1 MLATSEIESYRED
14 GLVIPRDFRLSET
27 ELDCL
32 HDAVDSVIRANPDTP
47 TDFLFNVHLDRLPP
61 LRLVGQ
67 SAFTSLVTRH
77 EILDMVEQLIGPD
90 IINWATHLF
99 CKQATTGREVPWH
112 QDAQYWPIRPL
123 RTCTVWVAID
133 RTTQA
138 NGALRYIPGSH
149 KAGIYSHRTD
159 NSPDLTLHQVIDD
172 PKFEEDKARY
182 AELEPGQISL
192 HDVHLLHGSDANPS
206 GERRAGFAIR
216 YMPSTSVLRR
226 DLDMS
231 QISKLDWTQIP
242 LSLVRGRNRHA
253 DNDLEIGHRSGSVG

>member
-1 MLATSEIESYRED
+1 MLTTSEIESYRED
-14 GLVIPRDFRLSET
+14 GFVIPRHFRLSET
-27 ELDCL
+27 ELERL
-32 HDAVDSVIRANPDTP
+32 RDAVDSVISTNPDTP

-61 LRLVGQ
+61 LRLVGH
-67 SAFTSLVTRH
+67 SAFSTLVTDDN
-77 EILDMVEQLIGPD
+77 ILDMVEQLIGPD

-99 CKQATTGREVPWH
+99 CKQATTGRAVPWH
-112 QDAQYWPIRPL
+112 QDGQYWPIRPL

-133 RTTQA
+133 QTTKA

-149 KAGIYSHRTD
+149 KVGIYSHRTD

-172 PKFEEDKARY
+172 PRFEEGKARY

-192 HDVHLLHGSDANPS
+192 HDVHLLHGSAANQS
-206 GERRAGFAIR
+206 GDRRAGFSIR

-231 QISKLDWTQIP
+231 GISKLDWAQIP
-242 LSLVRGRNRHA
+242 LTLVRGQNRHA
-253 DNDLEIGHRSGSVG
+253 DNDLEIGHRSGTVG

>member
-1 MLATSEIESYRED
+1 MLTTSEIESYRED
-14 GLVIPRDFRLSET
+14 GLVIPRNFRLSET
-27 ELDCL
+27 ELECL
-32 HDAVDSVIRANPDTP
+32 RGAVDSVISTNPDTP
-47 TDFLFNVHLDRLPP
+47 TDFLFNVHLDQAPP
-61 LRLVGQ
+61 LRLVGH
-67 SAFTSLVTRH
+67 SAFSTLATDDK
-77 EILDMVEQLIGPD
+77 ILDMVEQLIGPD

-99 CKQATTGREVPWH
+99 CKQATTGRAVPWH
-112 QDAQYWPIRPL
+112 QDGQYWPIRPL
-123 RTCTVWVAID
+123 RTCTAWVAID
-133 RTTQA
+133 RTTRA

-172 PKFEEDKARY
+172 PRFEEDKARY

-192 HDVHLLHGSDANPS
+192 HDVHLLHGSAANQS
-206 GERRAGFAIR
+206 GDRRAGFAIR

-231 QISKLDWTQIP
+231 PISKLDWTQIP
-242 LSLVRGRNRHA
+242 LLLVRGQNRHA